1 LKQAIG
7 PAADELQVL
16 FITVDPKNDTPN
28 EIRRYLDLFDA
39 KMSGATGT
47 EAELKAVRAR
57 YQAMARQVP
66 LEGGGYT
73 IDHSATVFLMG
84 RRGEFLT
91 TIDGH
96 EPDRTASAKIRMAL
110 AGQS

>member
-1 LKQAIG
+1 MRSHLEV
-7 PAADELQVL
+7 PSS
-16 FITVDPKNDTPN
+16 
-28 EIRRYLDLFDA
+28 YA

-66 LEGGGYT
+66 LEGGGDT

-96 EPDRTASAKIRMAL
+96 EPDRTASAKIRMPL
-110 AGQS
+110 AANPNVDQESGWGY